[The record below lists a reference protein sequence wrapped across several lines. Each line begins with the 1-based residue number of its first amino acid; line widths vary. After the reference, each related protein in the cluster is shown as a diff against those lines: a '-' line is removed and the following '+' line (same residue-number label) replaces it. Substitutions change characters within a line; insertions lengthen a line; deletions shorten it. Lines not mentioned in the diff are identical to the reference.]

1 MPECRPKV
9 YITNVQLINSKGNN
23 GKVVLM
29 EFGFN
34 NMNFSSL
41 YQKKKGRPKHMQL
54 GLRIASSHKF
64 VR

>member
-1 MPECRPKV
+1 MPKCRPKV
-9 YITNVQLINSKGNN
+9 YITNVQLINSKGNK

-41 YQKKKGRPKHMQL
+41 YQPKKKETKTYAIRT
-54 GLRIASSHKF
+54 
-64 VR
+64 